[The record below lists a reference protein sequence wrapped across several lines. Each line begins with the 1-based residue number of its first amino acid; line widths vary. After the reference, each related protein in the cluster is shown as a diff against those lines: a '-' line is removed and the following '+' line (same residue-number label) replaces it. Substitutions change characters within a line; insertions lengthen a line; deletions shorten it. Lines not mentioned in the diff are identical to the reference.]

1 VARRLGKAPRT
12 GAGREATDRSTT
24 HSLYAPERLEGE
36 FYEGRRFTASEK
48 FAYHSSLC
56 PAVASMGYWP
66 SHLISLV
73 RHASPLV
80 RRNPPVQR
88 GDAKDG
94 IWENAP
100 VRVRCNENEGA
111 VGDERRE
118 QASVRT
124 LHRPFD
130 LGR

>member
-1 VARRLGKAPRT
+1 MFRWKRKKRFSYIPGCENGKFSEVELPLYGVLGSLDPGSCTAPVP
-12 GAGREATDRSTT
+12 
-24 HSLYAPERLEGE
+24 Y
-36 FYEGRRFTASEK
+36 
-48 FAYHSSLC
+48 
-56 PAVASMGYWP
+56 
-66 SHLISLV
+66 SLV

-80 RRNPPVQR
+80 RRNPPVQL
-88 GDAKDG
+88 GDAQDS
-94 IWENAP
+94 IWENAL

-124 LHRPFD
+124 LHKPFE